1 MLKSTITGWWLHQAA
16 WLLNMDAVVLEIQ
29 TGHNCSYASG
39 KQCQNQT
46 IFTITS
52 MGFMRIA
59 CVTGWL
65 GSWAMLDLA
74 SWWRMTEIWL
84 AGTACRRTLIGYLA
98 LAVWSL
104 SNALISLNCGKT
116 ILVPLTALQILH
128 DYLLAKS
135 FSFLRVEDSTSHA
148 CPHRNVRVNPGGLG
162 TAEAQSVT
170 IGFIP
175 DVSHFEWMRL
185 MGSWIKPAPLWQ
197 FSNSH
202 KQIEKWGKSF
212 CNFWRWEHL
221 SYESRKYHSLFHN

>member
-1 MLKSTITGWWLHQAA
+1 
-16 WLLNMDAVVLEIQ
+16 
-29 TGHNCSYASG
+29 
-39 KQCQNQT
+39 
-46 IFTITS
+46 
-52 MGFMRIA
+52 MRIA

-148 CPHRNVRVNPGGLG
+148 CPHR
-162 TAEAQSVT
+162 Q
-170 IGFIP
+170 
-175 DVSHFEWMRL
+175 
-185 MGSWIKPAPLWQ
+185 
-197 FSNSH
+197 
-202 KQIEKWGKSF
+202 GKSRRAEDSWGPV
-212 CNFWRWEHL
+212 CYYWIHPRCL
-221 SYESRKYHSLFHN
+221 SLWINETNGFMNKASSIMTILQQPQANRKMRKKFLQFLEMGASLLWKQEVPFTLP